1 MTRAV
6 DEDELIENWTLV
18 GAELEPGRRAAW
30 AGEAGVVLA
39 GGLVVVPPVLGE
51 DAKLAPG
58 GGHARPGTGSARIPA
73 VNPGRIPSSCRNAH
87 SAGPKSGR
95 GGNDRGAART

>member
-39 GGLVVVPPVLGE
+39 AGLVVVPTGLVIQQCR
-51 DAKLAPG
+51 LAR
-58 GGHARPGTGSARIPA
+58 AGSPRVFRAQ
-73 VNPGRIPSSCRNAH
+73 NSF
-87 SAGPKSGR
+87 
-95 GGNDRGAART
+95 GAQTP

>member
-30 AGEAGVVLA
+30 AGEAGMVLA

-51 DAKLAPG
+51 GARAGSRWWPRQAGYRISEDFGCEPGSDFFKLPE
-58 GGHARPGTGSARIPA
+58 
-73 VNPGRIPSSCRNAH
+73 
-87 SAGPKSGR
+87 
-95 GGNDRGAART
+95 RTFRRAEEWPRR